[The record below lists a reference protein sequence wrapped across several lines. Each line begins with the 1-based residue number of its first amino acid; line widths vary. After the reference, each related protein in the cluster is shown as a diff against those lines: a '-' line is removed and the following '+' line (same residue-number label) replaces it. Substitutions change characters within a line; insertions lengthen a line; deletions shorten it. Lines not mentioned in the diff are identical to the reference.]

1 VVAGWISTGK
11 FRFLAKK
18 RGILKKTFG
27 ASLFLAPSKGAIPQS
42 DAQDAHGS
50 PVFVKVLMVEQLE
63 HLYHKRA
70 SG

>member
-1 VVAGWISTGK
+1 VLSA
-11 FRFLAKK
+11 LY
-18 RGILKKTFG
+18 
-27 ASLFLAPSKGAIPQS
+27 Q